1 MTPDTSVPV
10 PPGDHE
16 ALAGAVEALLEDEQ
30 HRQRLGVA
38 ARRLAVE
45 RYSWDDIAARL
56 LAIYE
61 GVQEREP
68 IAA

>member
-16 ALAGAVEALLEDEQ
+16 ALADAVDLLLEDEE
-30 HRQRLGVA
+30 HRQRLGAA

-45 RYSWDDIAARL
+45 RYSWEDIAGRL
-56 LAIYE
+56 LEIYE
-61 GVQEREP
+61 GVQAREP
-68 IAA
+68 VAA